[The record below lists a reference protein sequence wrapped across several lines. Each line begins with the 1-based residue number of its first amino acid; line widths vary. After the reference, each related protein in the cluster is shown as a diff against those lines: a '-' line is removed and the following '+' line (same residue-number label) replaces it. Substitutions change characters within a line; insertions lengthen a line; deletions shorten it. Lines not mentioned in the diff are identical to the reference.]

1 MKDELLKHRIK
12 IAEVSMDLDLK
23 ILAVLHSRI
32 LDRTKENEVLELFG
46 QAQKSLQQ
54 ASAQLDNV
62 YNMLPNE

>member
-1 MKDELLKHRIK
+1 MKDELMKHRIK

-32 LDRTKENEVLELFG
+32 LDRAKENEVLELFG

>member
-1 MKDELLKHRIK
+1 MKDELMKHRIK
-12 IAEVSMDLDLK
+12 IAEVSMDLDRK
-23 ILAVLHSRI
+23 ILAVLHSGI
-32 LDRTKENEVLELFG
+32 LDRAKENEVIEFFG